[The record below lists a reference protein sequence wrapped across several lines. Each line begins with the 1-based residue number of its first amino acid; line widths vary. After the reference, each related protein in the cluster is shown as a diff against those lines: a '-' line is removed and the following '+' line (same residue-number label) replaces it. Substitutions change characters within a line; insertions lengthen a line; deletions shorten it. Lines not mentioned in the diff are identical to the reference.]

1 MAERTHSDGDT
12 RFTARTERLWL
23 YFYESWGA
31 SLTREVRVADV
42 VWWNPVTCFPVN
54 IGKKRAQ

>member
-42 VWWNPVTCFPVN
+42 VWWNPVTWFS
-54 IGKKRAQ
+54 GEYWK